1 MRTNK
6 IIYDF
11 NEAQFFD
18 RFSVF
23 CLSGDKDMWKNPVM
37 DLLKKC
43 TGAAS
48 VAFDNSK
55 NCYVLVDRE
64 LEEDFQEQAVECSQ
78 NCSVELI
85 FEIEPR
91 FAVQLL
97 LNSLSVDEPE
107 KIWNMTGRCCIP
119 HMEKKTSLSFPVI
132 DIHIDTEDRIQ
143 LNVRTFS
150 DYKTLHDYYRNSK
163 DKEEQKRA
171 TKIVTSPRYNK
182 TMFGLERA
190 EKGKYVN
197 VHDIKAL
204 DEKKSNIT
212 FFSVKEPDYDR
223 TKLFDLYDVLT
234 KLKKKY
240 SDIIRISFQELP
252 EANVIKRGSKDQAE
266 EASLLSSVLMEKP
279 VNLINKTEDKGSFQK
294 LYECLSEQTK
304 NMIEKEPKSKPK
316 NRAKE
321 VHHLPIICSENIKP
335 NALNLCLIHDKD
347 FYRKK
352 EDAHTVD
359 SEIPLQHITVET
371 VRNCSNAQ
379 LLLPAAAKCIYD
391 LIIKDD
397 IQKKHISLFDWKKLG
412 FIVPVEFWMKVFEDK
427 EKKIRKYGSVIIDS
441 KGSIQFSLTGN
452 EAEPAVQILQMD
464 KSYKTVIKKGKDYNV
479 IQDTTLFTI
488 PNLEEIYHQMET
500 VPPKKSISRS
510 RENIENVLPDIV
522 DIRTWMEKGCLYY
535 IVGNNSY
542 GMDGKFLRAT
552 PVRKVI
558 ARPGSEL
565 FFQELLPTLAMP
577 FVRNKRY
584 TVYPFPLK
592 YIREYAVY
600 CRVRDKK
607 EK

>member
-1 MRTNK
+1 MAKTLLYELIQNYIEKHEHGIFLLPVPTGYGKTYSSIDYITDQVIVSHERT
-6 IIYDF
+6 
-11 NEAQFFD
+11 
-18 RFSVF
+18 
-23 CLSGDKDMWKNPVM
+23 DKPKFIFVTN
-37 DLLKKC
+37 LKK
-43 TGAAS
+43 
-48 VAFDNSK
+48 NLK
-55 NCYVLVDRE
+55 
-64 LEEDFQEQAVECSQ
+64 EEDFREMFEKKGHPELFEKEFFFLKNNVDNILQQYGKTAVPKDIRSMESY
-78 NCSVELI
+78 
-85 FEIEPR
+85 
-91 FAVQLL
+91 QLL
-97 LNSLSVDEPE
+97 GK
-107 KIWNMTGRCCIP
+107 KIN
-119 HMEKKTSLSFPVI
+119 
-132 DIHIDTEDRIQ
+132 
-143 LNVRTFS
+143 
-150 DYKTLHDYYRNSK
+150 
-163 DKEEQKRA
+163 
-171 TKIVTSPRYNK
+171 
-182 TMFGLERA
+182 
-190 EKGKYVN
+190 
-197 VHDIKAL
+197 
-204 DEKKSNIT
+204 
-212 FFSVKEPDYDR
+212 
-223 TKLFDLYDVLT
+223 
-234 KLKKKY
+234 
-240 SDIIRISFQELP
+240 
-252 EANVIKRGSKDQAE
+252 
-266 EASLLSSVLMEKP
+266 
-279 VNLINKTEDKGSFQK
+279 
-294 LYECLSEQTK
+294 
-304 NMIEKEPKSKPK
+304 
-316 NRAKE
+316 
-321 VHHLPIICSENIKP
+321 
-335 NALNLCLIHDKD
+335 
-347 FYRKK
+347 FYCKK

-558 ARPGSEL
+558 AKPGSEL

-592 YIREYAVY
+592 YIREYVVY
-600 CRVRDKK
+600 CRVRG
-607 EK
+607 ELTHRLS